1 MSTQS
6 EIAVRALRK
15 LKVIGATE
23 TASPEDL
30 ALALQ
35 SVTDAHNV
43 LANMGLLR
51 WAEDD
56 IPDEADLGYVLMTA
70 YLMAPDFVQAQHV
83 EWMAQGIGIIQNVVY
98 LPMTGTVYSEGF

>member
-6 EIAVRALRK
+6 EIAERALRK

-23 TASPEDL
+23 TATAEDL

-43 LANMGLLR
+43 LSGMGLLR
-51 WAEDD
+51 WAEDN
-56 IPDEADLGYVLMTA
+56 IPDDVDLGYTLMTA
-70 YLMAPDFVQAQHV
+70 YLMAPDFVQPQQP
-83 EWMAQGIGIIQNVVY
+83 EWMAQGIGIVQNFVY
-98 LPMTGTVYSEGF
+98 LPNSGTVCSQDF

>member
-6 EIAVRALRK
+6 EIAERALRK
-15 LKVIGATE
+15 LKVIGVTE
-23 TASPEDL
+23 TAAAEDL

-43 LANMGLLR
+43 LAGMGLLR

-56 IPDEADLGYVLMTA
+56 IPVEADLGYVLMTA
-70 YLMAPDFVQAQHV
+70 YLMAPDFVQPQQA
-83 EWMAQGIGIIQNVVY
+83 EWMAQGLGIIQNVVY
-98 LPMTGTVYSEGF
+98 LPMTGTVSAEDF